1 MTVSSWAH
9 PASLKD
15 APRVRLPVGPASV
28 ALVKLRRISPEDD
41 GWFDLL
47 SRREDAGPLHHPS
60 WLSVLRESYG
70 FSVCVIAC
78 VSEEGVVSG
87 GLPLADVAFPLRGRR
102 WISLPFTD
110 YCPPLLP
117 ARAELPDLA
126 AGLDS
131 LRRAANVRSLEL
143 RDELG
148 NQRRTSFPAGVRHV
162 LLLDQEP
169 SAIFASLKSSTRR
182 NIRAAL
188 RNGVRVVRREG
199 QSDVTE
205 TFYRLQSVTRRRLG
219 VPVQPRKY
227 FEALWRNMI
236 ARKLGFLLLAYFQ
249 DRPIAGAIFLEWKTT
264 VVYKHGASDH
274 SFWSLRPNDLLFWK
288 AIESSAGRGAHIMD
302 FGRSAFEDQGLRRF
316 KNGWG
321 ACEHDLVYT
330 MIPPRAAA
338 GRASRAPQLLAPAI
352 RRGPIW
358 FTRVLGTA
366 FYRYA
371 A

>member
-1 MTVSSWAH
+1 
-9 PASLKD
+9 
-15 APRVRLPVGPASV
+15 
-28 ALVKLRRISPEDD
+28 VKLRRLSPEDAD
-41 GWFDLL
+41 WFELL

-70 FSVCVIAC
+70 FSVCVLAC

-87 GLPLADVAFPLRGRR
+87 GLPLADVALPLRGRR

-117 ARAELPDLA
+117 VGAELIDLA
-126 AGLDS
+126 ADLDS
-131 LRRAANVRSLEL
+131 LRRAADVQSLEI
-143 RDELG
+143 RGGLG
-148 NQRRTSFPAGVRHV
+148 GQRHNSFPAGVRHV
-162 LLLDQEP
+162 LFLDQEP
-169 SAIFASLKSSTRR
+169 SAAFSSLKSATRR

-199 QSDVTE
+199 QSDVTD

-236 ARKLGFLLLAYFQ
+236 ATKLGFLLLAYFQ

-288 AIESSAGRGAHIMD
+288 AIESSASRGAHIFD
-302 FGRSAFEDQGLRRF
+302 FGRSGFADQGLRRF
-316 KNGWG
+316 KSGWG

-330 MIPPRAAA
+330 MIPQATAPRAP
-338 GRASRAPQLLAPAI
+338 RASQLLAPAI